1 MLPSVVE
8 SEGELEKF
16 GRKSGFL
23 YSPLVL
29 KEKGD
34 FNYENR
40 ADRSRAALLLI
51 QKEFVPRKQTLEGS
65 IPAIKT
71 KVIASSSDLIE

>member
-1 MLPSVVE
+1 MVE

-29 KEKGD
+29 KDENF
-34 FNYENR
+34 FNYESR
-40 ADRSRAALLLI
+40 LDRSRVGGALLSV
-51 QKEFVPRKQTLEGS
+51 QKEYAPRKKTLEGS

-71 KVIASSSDLIE
+71 KVIASSSDLVE